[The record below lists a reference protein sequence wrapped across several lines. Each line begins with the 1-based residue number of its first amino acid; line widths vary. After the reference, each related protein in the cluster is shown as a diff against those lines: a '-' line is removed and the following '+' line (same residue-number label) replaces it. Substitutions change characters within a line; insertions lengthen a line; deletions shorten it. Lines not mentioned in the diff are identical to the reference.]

1 MSRHNALLFAGWIVL
16 RLVCRADSGINGMHL
31 TLTGLLL
38 SWCQVSRLQVAE
50 LVAAAVA
57 NPELAENKV
66 TAKPYA
72 CFTGSQDFVDS
83 SEY

>member
-1 MSRHNALLFAGWIVL
+1 MSGQNALLFADWIVL
-16 RLVCRADSGINGMHL
+16 RLICGADSGVNGMHL

-66 TAKPYA
+66 TAQTYP
-72 CFTGSQDFVDS
+72 CFTGSQDFVN
-83 SEY
+83 